1 MKNFI
6 KTSSR
11 TIKTLM
17 VALALVFA
25 GSINAT
31 AQGVIPSEKL
41 TPELLKETFENAFIE
56 VLEVKETYIKVK
68 DTYSVF
74 FDIDPKKRYVTL
86 SGVYQIVDGAK
97 KSDVL
102 ELMNKINKE
111 VALIKIFYNEDTNTI
126 SYYYYFYTEGG
137 FTQKS
142 LVMALKLYKD
152 ALTLS
157 LQKDTAKLIK

>member
-1 MKNFI
+1 
-6 KTSSR
+6 
-11 TIKTLM
+11 M
-17 VALALVFA
+17 VALVLVFV

-56 VLEVKETYIKVK
+56 VLEVKETYVKVK

-126 SYYYYFYTEGG
+126 SYYY
-137 FTQKS
+137 
-142 LVMALKLYKD
+142 
-152 ALTLS
+152 
-157 LQKDTAKLIK
+157 